1 MFRTLIAALVLSLA
15 AAVAPVAA
23 QEPAPG
29 LQDALVR
36 AMADKAVPGM
46 AALEIR
52 DFAIDQETG
61 AGRRRLGELDQVQP
75 GDRWHLGSD
84 TKSMTA
90 TLVARLVDQ
99 GRLSWTARLSDLLPQ
114 LSAAMR
120 PEYRD
125 VTLADLLSHRAG
137 LPENVSDL
145 DFFKSFYA
153 DRRDLPA
160 QRLAYV
166 GRALTEAPVG
176 PVRAAPSYSNTGYL
190 LAAVI
195 AEQAAGKPY
204 EALMRD
210 EVFEPLGMTTASF
223 EYGSGGPVGHVDG
236 RVAGAADAN
245 PAMFN
250 PAGQAQMSLA
260 DWARFCIDQMQ
271 GANGRGRLLRPETY
285 AMLQTGQ
292 GGTRN
297 GLGWGVAPTVMGR
310 QGPALT
316 HSGSDGNWFALV
328 VLFPKTGSG
337 ILAVANAAESMG
349 GDAATLAVVRE
360 RVKTLAEPVPA
371 S

>member
-1 MFRTLIAALVLSLA
+1 MIRALLAALALSLA
-15 AAVAPVAA
+15 AVAPAAA
-23 QEPAPG
+23 QESRSELQEALARALTDRATPG
-29 LQDALVR
+29 V
-36 AMADKAVPGM
+36 

-52 DFAIDQETG
+52 GFAVDREAA
-61 AGRRRLGELDQVQP
+61 AGRRRLGDADPVRP
-75 GDRWHLGSD
+75 GDRWHLGSN

-99 GRLSWTARLSDLLPQ
+99 GRLSWTAPLSAMLPQ
-114 LSAAMR
+114 LSGAMR

-145 DFFKSFYA
+145 AFFKSFYA
-153 DRRDLPA
+153 DGRDLPA

-166 GRALTEAPVG
+166 ERALTEAPVG
-176 PVRAAPSYSNTGYL
+176 PARAAPSYSNTGYL

-195 AEQAAGKPY
+195 AERAAGKPY
-204 EALMRD
+204 ETLMRD
-210 EVFEPLGMTTASF
+210 EIFAPLGMTTASF
-223 EYGSGGPVGHVDG
+223 EYGRGGPAGHVNG
-236 RVAGAADAN
+236 RVAGVADAN
-245 PAMFN
+245 PLMFN

-271 GANGRGRLLRPETY
+271 GAAGRGRLLRPETY

-310 QGPALT
+310 RGPALT
-316 HSGSDGNWFALV
+316 HTGSDGNWFAVV
-328 VLFPKTGSG
+328 VLFPETGSG

-349 GDAATLAVVRE
+349 GDAATVALVRE
-360 RVKTLAEPVPA
+360 RVKTLAEPAPA